1 FDSGRHD
8 IRRTGSSG
16 YGIGNQQCNSPS
28 SRCAGC
34 SGFGRRNGRGLC
46 SRPKRF
52 VSQHA
57 LRTQY
62 CPWSRSKRRQTGRP
76 RSSWKSK
83 CGDEATDSNCNC
95 PCLHFRFSHGHADL
109 CRPCNHERCGC
120 VPYDSLQRRSDAKL
134 DRCCFKMPQRIT
146 RQPHTF
152 ANGQVLT
159 WDGHLDNRDDLARE
173 LHVELTAR
181 TTDLAIVAAGYERF
195 GCDSFKRLVGD
206 WALVVWDPHSRE
218 MGSGGMRP
226 GSAVFNLRIT
236 RMSCRPRGTAQRR
249 TSKEDCKLDAEK
261 AAKQL
266 SRRVQDLY
274 EFRRA
279 GYEWNEI

>member
-1 FDSGRHD
+1 
-8 IRRTGSSG
+8 
-16 YGIGNQQCNSPS
+16 
-28 SRCAGC
+28 
-34 SGFGRRNGRGLC
+34 
-46 SRPKRF
+46 
-52 VSQHA
+52 
-57 LRTQY
+57 
-62 CPWSRSKRRQTGRP
+62 
-76 RSSWKSK
+76 
-83 CGDEATDSNCNC
+83 
-95 PCLHFRFSHGHADL
+95 
-109 CRPCNHERCGC
+109 
-120 VPYDSLQRRSDAKL
+120 
-134 DRCCFKMPQRIT
+134 MPQRIT

-279 GYEWNEI
+279 GYEWNEIAQIFATTPAAARAEFSRDIKRVRAEIEKKRQPKQVPGKCNPTIGPQRE